1 MKKCLAL
8 IALWASCSPNMYVFI
23 DYDKNFDVT
32 KYESYSWSEIKNIEN
47 NRNPIYYNGLNDKR
61 IKVAVKEALTS
72 KGYKET
78 SREPCFVLHYHI
90 VIGDVTA
97 YHADPM
103 LSHDAPWME
112 PMIPYYRYKEGSL
125 IFDVM
130 DMKSNSLIWRG
141 YASQILVAENV
152 PLSDENIK
160 EAVKKIFKKFPPRN
174 IASILK
180 SKESARNDGYLRNQ
194 K

>member
-1 MKKCLAL
+1 MKKL
-8 IALWASCSPNMYVFI
+8 IPLVGLLISCSSDMYIFT
-23 DYDKNFDVT
+23 DYDKSFDVT

-47 NRNPIYYNGLNDKR
+47 NRNPIYYNELNDKR
-61 IKVAVKEALTS
+61 IKVAVNEALAG
-72 KGYKET
+72 KGYKEE

-103 LSHDAPWME
+103 LSHEAPWMR
-112 PMIPYYRYKEGSL
+112 PMVPYYRYKEGSL

-141 YASQILVAENV
+141 YASQILVAENT
-152 PLSDENIK
+152 PLTDENIK
-160 EAVKKIFKKFPPRN
+160 GAVKKIFRKFPARN
-174 IASILK
+174 TANVLK
-180 SKESARNDGYLRNQ
+180 SKEGTQ
-194 K
+194 